1 LPSGPS
7 FAPSSVDADAS
18 VSLAPGSRGGDAKG
32 GDDENGERGRAS
44 RSRTRKSRRTRG
56 APAGGSRRVSLGSSS
71 RLDGDASSP
80 SRPSRSPTDGPAHI
94 PRAHGAFHARDAIRA
109 VRNISATRSIVR
121 DARPASLP
129 APPLLLSIAT
139 IARAHSSLAATLR
152 GRERDLIFFGGTR
165 RVFSPGR
172 SRLYTHKSKFHR
184 KRQDI
189 NLTSAQ

>member
-1 LPSGPS
+1 
-7 FAPSSVDADAS
+7 
-18 VSLAPGSRGGDAKG
+18 
-32 GDDENGERGRAS
+32 
-44 RSRTRKSRRTRG
+44 
-56 APAGGSRRVSLGSSS
+56 
-71 RLDGDASSP
+71 
-80 SRPSRSPTDGPAHI
+80 
-94 PRAHGAFHARDAIRA
+94 